1 MKDAVFSFDAFF
13 VTETENYEANGVLF
27 RGNLRGDPAAAYEKM
42 QRRLRSE
49 FGEKYAV
56 FLLQD
61 QKEKPVVC
69 PALLIV
75 SFCTRIPSMLALRAS
90 RACCCACIFVSLF
103 VRARDAVCL
112 QTAP

>member
-49 FGEKYAV
+49 FGDKYAV

-61 QKEKPVVC
+61 QKEKPVVRSV
-69 PALLIV
+69 LLIV
-75 SFCTRIPSMLALRAS
+75 SFCIKQSVTVYARATRA
-90 RACCCACIFVSLF
+90 ACVLL
-103 VRARDAVCL
+103 CL
-112 QTAP
+112 